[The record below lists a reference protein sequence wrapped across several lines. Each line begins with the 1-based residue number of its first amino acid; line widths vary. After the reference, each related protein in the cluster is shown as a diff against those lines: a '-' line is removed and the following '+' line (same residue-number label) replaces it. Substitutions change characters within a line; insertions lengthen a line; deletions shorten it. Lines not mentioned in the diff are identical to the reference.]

1 MTERKKRKP
10 RDKNKETKV
19 SLKNKNKISIKIDNS
34 KITRGRAKKITQQP
48 KTPYQQI
55 VQIPQPYPIYQPQ
68 PLSLADVINSISQ
81 KNTQQEVKE
90 MRRPKEM
97 TIDEEI
103 PQYMATPIKR
113 KEELPIVE
121 EKGQM
126 NLDDFLE
133 TNSPEEIENFEKI
146 IKDTDNKRRENLR
159 KRENL
164 REQLREV
171 GVDDLEIE
179 MIKNNVSKMEKLLRQ
194 YIKGTPEKPLLK

>member
-19 SLKNKNKISIKIDNS
+19 SLKNKNKIYIKIDNS
-34 KITRGRAKKITQQP
+34 KTTKGRAKKTTQQP

-81 KNTQQEVKE
+81 KNRQEEVVKE

-103 PQYMATPIKR
+103 PQYMATPIK
-113 KEELPIVE
+113 K
-121 EKGQM
+121 K
-126 NLDDFLE
+126 
-133 TNSPEEIENFEKI
+133 
-146 IKDTDNKRRENLR
+146 
-159 KRENL
+159 
-164 REQLREV
+164 
-171 GVDDLEIE
+171 
-179 MIKNNVSKMEKLLRQ
+179 KNCL
-194 YIKGTPEKPLLK
+194 

>member
-34 KITRGRAKKITQQP
+34 KTTKGRAEKTTQQP

-55 VQIPQPYPIYQPQ
+55 VQIPHTYPIYQPQ
-68 PLSLADVINSISQ
+68 PLSLADIINSISQ

-146 IKDTDNKRRENLR
+146 IKDTDNKRRETLR

-171 GVDDLEIE
+171 GADDLEIE
-179 MIKNNVSKMEKLLRQ
+179 MIKNNVSKMEKLLKQ
-194 YIKGTPEKPLLK
+194 YINHMMML

>member
-1 MTERKKRKP
+1 MTEKRKRKP

-19 SLKNKNKISIKIDNS
+19 SMKNKNKIYIKIDNS
-34 KITRGRAKKITQQP
+34 KTTKGRAKKTQQQP

-68 PLSLADVINSISQ
+68 PLSLADIINSISQ

-103 PQYMATPIKR
+103 LQYMATPIKK

-171 GVDDLEIE
+171 GADDLEIE
-179 MIKNNVSKMEKLLRQ
+179 MIKNNVSKMEKLLKQ